1 MNKHTQ
7 PWSGDAELLLLSTGG
22 VPSAIETQFDAIQ
35 VQVDGKQDILAEGAF
50 IDGYKTKLDGVEALA
65 DVTDTA
71 NVTSAGAL
79 MDSELV
85 DIDSVKAID
94 QGLSTTDE
102 PYFDRVDIGVN
113 TEALSA
119 NKTLT
124 ITDNGVQALDPNGS
138 DRNVILPVEA
148 DGLMFTI
155 CNNGSANT
163 LIIKND
169 AGTQQGNPVAIGIS
183 VTIVS
188 DGTSWIFI

>member
-7 PWSGDAELLLLSTGG
+7 PWSGDAELLVLSTGG
-22 VPSAIETQFDAIQ
+22 VPSAIQTEIDA
-35 VQVDGKQDILAEGAF
+35 KQDILAEGAF
-50 IDGYKTKLDGVEALA
+50 VDGDKTKLDG
-65 DVTDTA
+65 
-71 NVTSAGAL
+71 
-79 MDSELV
+79 
-85 DIDSVKAID
+85 ID

-124 ITDNGVQALDPNGS
+124 ATDNGVQALDPNGS
-138 DRNVILPVEA
+138 DRDVILPNEA

-155 CNNGSANT
+155 FNNGSANT

-183 VTIVS
+183 VTIVA